1 MTARRLGI
9 AVMALGIGALVLG
22 VTAPSAAAAPPEQ
35 VGWWFQLQG
44 GPLPVAV
51 AVPTV
56 PDGGLYVQQG
66 AAGPIAYGALRYRV
80 PAGSSSILT
89 LTAAP
94 GSVALA
100 ASMQA
105 CKTSSA
111 WTAPSPAPGA
121 WDERPA
127 FGIPCSP
134 GIASSDGAAVAFN
147 LSASFVA
154 DGVLDVAIV
163 PLSAATPF
171 AVAFQPPG
179 DDALASSGGRPS
191 ISPPLPTTSTTVA
204 RPPASSGSAGGSS
217 ALPPVASPAGS
228 TGVARPAPGAAAA
241 PTSAPAARDDAGR
254 SPLAN
259 SVVAAVGFGDPDR
272 GARAAALGGAS
283 LIVVGWWLLTSQP
296 MRMPRLL
303 GAMAA
308 PPSDGQ
314 ADSALRVGGV
324 GRFARA
330 REGAASR
337 LR

>member
-1 MTARRLGI
+1 
-9 AVMALGIGALVLG
+9 
-22 VTAPSAAAAPPEQ
+22 
-35 VGWWFQLQG
+35 
-44 GPLPVAV
+44 V

-56 PDGGLYVQQG
+56 PEGGLYVQQG
-66 AAGPIAYGALRYRV
+66 ATGPVAYGALRYRV
-80 PAGSSSILT
+80 TDGSSAILT
-89 LTAAP
+89 LTTAP

-105 CKTSSA
+105 CKTSSS
-111 WTAPSPAPGA
+111 WTAPSPAPGP
-121 WDERPA
+121 WEQRPT
-127 FGIPCSP
+127 FGVPCSP

-179 DDALASSGGRPS
+179 ADALASNGGRPS
-191 ISPPLPTTSTTVA
+191 VSPTLPTPTTVA
-204 RPPASSGSAGGSS
+204 SSPLAGSSSPSGAPPIAAPSRSPVAGGTT
-217 ALPPVASPAGS
+217 ASPTA
-228 TGVARPAPGAAAA
+228 PAPS
-241 PTSAPAARDDAGR
+241 PILPAARDDAGR
-254 SPLAN
+254 SALAN
-259 SVVAAVGFGDPDR
+259 DVIAAVGFGDPDR

-296 MRMPRLL
+296 TRMPRLL
-303 GAMAA
+303 GAMAGA
-308 PPSDGQ
+308 TADGQ
-314 ADSALRVGGV
+314 PAGPALRVGGV

-330 REGAASR
+330 REGTATR